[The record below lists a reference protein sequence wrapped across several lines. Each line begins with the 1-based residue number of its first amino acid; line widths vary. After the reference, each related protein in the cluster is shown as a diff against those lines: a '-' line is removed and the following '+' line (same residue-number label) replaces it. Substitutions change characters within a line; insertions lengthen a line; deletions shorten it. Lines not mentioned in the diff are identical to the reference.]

1 MAQMT
6 PQQINDVA
14 IEIVTDLTI
23 QYDVKNARKIAKEI
37 WRKLRHPTD
46 AEWREISEFMQ
57 AAEACNP
64 FGW

>member
-1 MAQMT
+1 MD
-6 PQQINDVA
+6 QITDQEIETVA
-14 IEIVTDLTI
+14 LEIVTHLGVRYDLET
-23 QYDVKNARKIAKEI
+23 ARKIAKAI

-64 FGW
+64 FG